1 MIMQYSEIDGI
12 GPVLFERSKRAKQ
25 IVITVT
31 PDKGVR
37 VAVPTKGSLK
47 KAEEFALS
55 KTGWIKKHLL
65 LMEQAE
71 REFQGKSKEID
82 FPSAKLQLKR
92 KVDNL
97 AARHGFTYNRVSF
110 RNQRTRWGSCSTN
123 NDISLNIKLALL
135 PEDLVDYVILHE
147 LVHTQVKNHAPEFW
161 EEVGKYI
168 KQPKQKAAALKK
180 YGMAL
185 L

>member
-1 MIMQYSEIDGI
+1 MQYSEIDGV
-12 GPVLFERSKRAKQ
+12 GTVLFERSKRARR

-31 PDKGVR
+31 PDKGIR
-37 VAVPTKGSLK
+37 VAVPPKGSFK

-55 KTGWIKKHLL
+55 KTGWIKKQLS

-71 REFQGKSKEID
+71 REFEGKSKEID
-82 FPSAKLQLKR
+82 LPSAKRQLKGNVE
-92 KVDNL
+92 KL
-97 AARHGFTYNRVSF
+97 ARQHGFEYNRVSF

-123 NDISLNIKLALL
+123 NDISLNIKLVLV

-147 LVHTQVKNHAPEFW
+147 LVHTQVKSHGPEFW
-161 EEVGKYI
+161 EEMGKYV
-168 KQPKQKAAALKK
+168 KQPKQKASALKK
-180 YGMAL
+180 YGLAL

>member
-1 MIMQYSEIDGI
+1 MQYSEIDGV
-12 GPVLFERSKRAKQ
+12 GPVLFERSRRAKR

-37 VAVPTKGSLK
+37 IAVPPKGSFT

-55 KTGWIKKHLL
+55 KAEWIKKHLS
-65 LMEQAE
+65 LMEQVE

-82 FPSAKLQLKR
+82 LPDAKR
-92 KVDNL
+92 KLKAKMNKL
-97 AARHGFTYNRVSF
+97 ADQHGFTYNRVSF

-135 PEDLVDYVILHE
+135 PEDLIDYVILHE
-147 LVHTQVKNHAPEFW
+147 LVHTRVKNHAPGFW
-161 EEVGKYI
+161 EEMGKYI
-168 KQPKQKAAALKK
+168 KQPRQKATALKK